1 MVVKNGDDEN
11 QKMASRPLRR
21 DRKRIG
27 ILLFGIQSISLFSSF
42 KILNIFQ
49 SLSGSIILQPFFPTT
64 QPVNPPTH
72 PLEKRLMVMVHNLR
86 SIQCCQGQAIVEL
99 FFHFFFPRWKEN
111 WKERRRKRDLTDLNG
126 QAEDVGAFHA
136 QWRHVPS
143 DGGVQL
149 LSFTFHLS
157 NG

>member
-11 QKMASRPLRR
+11 QKMASRPLR

-49 SLSGSIILQPFFPTT
+49 SLKGSIILQPFFPTT

-72 PLEKRLMVMVHNLR
+72 P
-86 SIQCCQGQAIVEL
+86 
-99 FFHFFFPRWKEN
+99 P
-111 WKERRRKRDLTDLNG
+111 T
-126 QAEDVGAFHA
+126 
-136 QWRHVPS
+136 
-143 DGGVQL
+143 
-149 LSFTFHLS
+149 
-157 NG
+157 